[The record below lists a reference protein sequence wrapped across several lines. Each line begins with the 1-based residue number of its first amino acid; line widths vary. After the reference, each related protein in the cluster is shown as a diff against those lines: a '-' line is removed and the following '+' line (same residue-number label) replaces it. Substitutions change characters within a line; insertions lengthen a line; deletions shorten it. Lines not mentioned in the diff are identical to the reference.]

1 MQLILLGG
9 GVLLL
14 LLLIVGLVI
23 SLRTETQVEERLA
36 RYLEEQRE
44 AEKEKKAASSAVTE
58 WLNKRMEKT
67 PRGSRIARELARAD
81 IKLKV
86 SEYFILLFVLM
97 GGLGLL
103 SYLMAPSPISILI
116 GVVAGYILPQ
126 VYIKTK
132 QAQRLQRFEAQL
144 VDMLNLMV
152 SGLRAGYSTIQ
163 ALEAVS
169 SELSPPISEEFRRV
183 VQEIQIG
190 IPMEKALENLLRRV
204 PSTDLDFIVT
214 AMNVQREVGGNLAE
228 ILDTISETI
237 RERIRIKGEIRT
249 KTAQARTSATI
260 VSLLPVLL
268 SVYLW
273 FVNRAYFMTF
283 FANGLLC
290 GILALGTAAML
301 VIIGYV
307 VLMRMAN
314 IEV

>member
-9 GVLLL
+9 GVVLLI
-14 LLLIVGLVI
+14 LLIVGLVI
-23 SLRTETQVEERLA
+23 SLRTETQVDERLA
-36 RYLEEQRE
+36 RYLEE
-44 AEKEKKAASSAVTE
+44 EKQADKKAERSVLGE

-86 SEYFILLFVLM
+86 SEYFALLFILM
-97 GGLGLL
+97 FGLALI
-103 SYLMAPSPISILI
+103 SYLLAPSPISILI
-116 GVVAGYILPQ
+116 GMVAGSLLPQ
-126 VYIKTK
+126 IYIKRK
-132 QAQRLQRFEAQL
+132 QVERLHRFEQQL

-169 SELSPPISEEFRRV
+169 NELSPPISEEFRRV
-183 VQEIQIG
+183 VQEIRIG
-190 IPMEKALENLLRRV
+190 IPMEKALDNLLRRV
-204 PSTDLDFIVT
+204 PSVDLDFIVT

-228 ILDTISETI
+228 ILDSISFTI
-237 RERIRIKGEIRT
+237 RERVRIKGEIRT

-260 VSLLPVLL
+260 VSLLPIFL

-273 FVNRAYFMTF
+273 FVNRRYFMTF
-283 FANGLLC
+283 FDNGLLC
-290 GILALGTAAML
+290 GLLALGSAAL
-301 VIIGYV
+301 LIVIGYT
-307 VLMRMAN
+307 LMMRIAN

>member
-1 MQLILLGG
+1 MQLILIVG
-9 GVLLL
+9 GVVLLI
-14 LLLIVGLVI
+14 LLIVGLVI

-36 RYLEEQRE
+36 RYLEE
-44 AEKEKKAASSAVTE
+44 EKQVEKKAERSVLSE

-86 SEYFILLFVLM
+86 SEYFALLFILM
-97 GGLGLL
+97 VGLGLI
-103 SYLMAPSPISILI
+103 SYLLAPSPISILI
-116 GVVAGYILPQ
+116 GMVAGYIFPQ
-126 VYIKTK
+126 IYIKRK
-132 QAQRLQRFEAQL
+132 QSERLHRFEQQL

-190 IPMEKALENLLRRV
+190 IPMEKALDNLLRRV
-204 PSTDLDFIVT
+204 PSVDLDFIVT

-228 ILDTISETI
+228 ILDSISFTI
-237 RERIRIKGEIRT
+237 RERVRIKGEIRT
-249 KTAQARTSATI
+249 KTAQARASATI
-260 VSLLPVLL
+260 VSLLPIGL

-283 FANGLLC
+283 FDNGLLC
-290 GILALGTAAML
+290 GLLALGSAAL
-301 VIIGYV
+301 LIVIGYTV
-307 VLMRMAN
+307 MMRIAN

>member
-1 MQLILLGG
+1 MQLILIGG
-9 GVLLL
+9 GVVLLI
-14 LLLIVGLVI
+14 LLIVGLII

-36 RYLEEQRE
+36 RYLEE
-44 AEKEKKAASSAVTE
+44 EKQAEKKAERSVLSE

-86 SEYFILLFVLM
+86 SEYFALLFILM
-97 GGLGLL
+97 VGLALI
-103 SYLMAPSPISILI
+103 SYLLAPSPISILI
-116 GVVAGYILPQ
+116 GVVAGYLLPQ
-126 VYIKTK
+126 IYIKRK
-132 QAQRLQRFEAQL
+132 QAERLHRFEQQL

-169 SELSPPISEEFRRV
+169 NELSPPISEEFRRV

-190 IPMEKALENLLRRV
+190 IPMEKALDNLLRRV
-204 PSTDLDFIVT
+204 PNVDLDFIVT

-228 ILDTISETI
+228 ILDSISFTI
-237 RERIRIKGEIRT
+237 RERVRIKGEIRT

-260 VSLLPVLL
+260 VSLLPIVL
-268 SVYLW
+268 SVYIW

-283 FANGLLC
+283 FDNGLLC
-290 GILALGTAAML
+290 GLLALGSAAL
-301 VIIGYV
+301 LIVIGYTV
-307 VLMRMAN
+307 MMRIAN

>member
-23 SLRTETQVEERLA
+23 SLRTETQVEERLS
-36 RYLEEQRE
+36 RYFEEQRE

-103 SYLMAPSPISILI
+103 SYLIAPSPISILI
-116 GVVAGYILPQ
+116 GVVAGYIFPQ
-126 VYIKTK
+126 IYIKRK

-237 RERIRIKGEIRT
+237 RERVRIKGEIRT

-268 SVYLW
+268 SLYLW

>member
-1 MQLILLGG
+1 
-9 GVLLL
+9 
-14 LLLIVGLVI
+14 
-23 SLRTETQVEERLA
+23 
-36 RYLEEQRE
+36 
-44 AEKEKKAASSAVTE
+44 VTE

-103 SYLMAPSPISILI
+103 SYLIAPSPISILI
-116 GVVAGYILPQ
+116 GVVAGYIFPQ
-126 VYIKTK
+126 IYIKRK

-190 IPMEKALENLLRRV
+190 IPTEKALENLLRRV

-237 RERIRIKGEIRT
+237 RERVRIKGEIRT

-268 SVYLW
+268 SLYLW

>member
-1 MQLILLGG
+1 MQLILIGG
-9 GVLLL
+9 GVVLLI
-14 LLLIVGLVI
+14 LLIVGLII

-36 RYLEEQRE
+36 RYLEE
-44 AEKEKKAASSAVTE
+44 EKQAEKKAERSVLSE

-86 SEYFILLFVLM
+86 SEYFALLFILM
-97 GGLGLL
+97 VGLALI
-103 SYLMAPSPISILI
+103 SYLLAPSPISILI
-116 GVVAGYILPQ
+116 GVVAGYLLPQ
-126 VYIKTK
+126 IYIKRK
-132 QAQRLQRFEAQL
+132 QAERLHRFEQQL

-169 SELSPPISEEFRRV
+169 NELSPPISEEFRRV

-190 IPMEKALENLLRRV
+190 IPMEKALDNLLRRV
-204 PSTDLDFIVT
+204 PSVDLDFIVT

-228 ILDTISETI
+228 ILDSISFTI
-237 RERIRIKGEIRT
+237 RERVRIKGEIRI

-260 VSLLPVLL
+260 VSLLPIVL

-283 FANGLLC
+283 FDNGLLC
-290 GILALGTAAML
+290 GLLALGSAAL
-301 VIIGYV
+301 LIVIGYTV
-307 VLMRMAN
+307 MMRIAN

>member
-14 LLLIVGLVI
+14 ILLIVGLVI
-23 SLRTETQVEERLA
+23 SLRTETQVEERLS

-67 PRGSRIARELARAD
+67 PRGSRIARELAQAD

-86 SEYFILLFVLM
+86 SEYFIFLFLLM

-103 SYLMAPSPISILI
+103 AYLMAPSPISILI
-116 GVVAGYILPQ
+116 GVVAGYIFPQ
-126 VYIKTK
+126 IYIKRK

-169 SELSPPISEEFRRV
+169 NELSPPISEEFRRV

-268 SVYLW
+268 SLYLW

>member
-1 MQLILLGG
+1 MQLILIVG
-9 GVLLL
+9 GVVLLI
-14 LLLIVGLVI
+14 LLIVGLVI

-36 RYLEEQRE
+36 RYLEE
-44 AEKEKKAASSAVTE
+44 EKQVEKKAERSVLSE

-86 SEYFILLFVLM
+86 SEYFALLFILM
-97 GGLGLL
+97 VGLALI
-103 SYLMAPSPISILI
+103 SYLLAPSPISILI
-116 GVVAGYILPQ
+116 GIVAGYIFPQ
-126 VYIKTK
+126 IYIKRK
-132 QAQRLQRFEAQL
+132 QSERLHRFEQQL

-190 IPMEKALENLLRRV
+190 IPMEKALDNLLRRV
-204 PSTDLDFIVT
+204 PSVDLDFIVT

-228 ILDTISETI
+228 ILDSISFTI
-237 RERIRIKGEIRT
+237 RERVRIKGEIRT
-249 KTAQARTSATI
+249 KTAQARASATI
-260 VSLLPVLL
+260 VSLLPIGL

-283 FANGLLC
+283 FDNGLLC
-290 GILALGTAAML
+290 GLLALGSAAL
-301 VIIGYV
+301 LIVIGYTV
-307 VLMRMAN
+307 MMRIAN

>member
-1 MQLILLGG
+1 MQLILIGG
-9 GVLLL
+9 GVVLLI
-14 LLLIVGLVI
+14 LLIVGLII

-36 RYLEEQRE
+36 RYLEE
-44 AEKEKKAASSAVTE
+44 EKQAEKKAERSVLSE

-86 SEYFILLFVLM
+86 SEYFALLFILM
-97 GGLGLL
+97 VGLALI
-103 SYLMAPSPISILI
+103 SYLLAPSPISILI
-116 GVVAGYILPQ
+116 GVGAGYLLPQ
-126 VYIKTK
+126 IYIKRR
-132 QAQRLQRFEAQL
+132 QAERLHRFEQQL

-169 SELSPPISEEFRRV
+169 NELSPPISEEFRRV

-190 IPMEKALENLLRRV
+190 IPVEKALDNLLRRV
-204 PSTDLDFIVT
+204 PSVDLDFIVT

-228 ILDTISETI
+228 ILDSISFTI
-237 RERIRIKGEIRT
+237 RERVRIKGEIRT

-283 FANGLLC
+283 FDNGLLC
-290 GILALGTAAML
+290 GLLALGSAAL
-301 VIIGYV
+301 LIVIGYTV
-307 VLMRMAN
+307 MMRIAN

>member
-1 MQLILLGG
+1 MQLILIGG
-9 GVLLL
+9 GVVLLI
-14 LLLIVGLVI
+14 LLIVGLII

-36 RYLEEQRE
+36 RYLEE
-44 AEKEKKAASSAVTE
+44 EKQAEKKAERSVLSE

-86 SEYFILLFVLM
+86 SEYFALLFILM
-97 GGLGLL
+97 VGLALI
-103 SYLMAPSPISILI
+103 SYLLAPSPISILI
-116 GVVAGYILPQ
+116 GVVAGYLLPQ
-126 VYIKTK
+126 IYIKRK
-132 QAQRLQRFEAQL
+132 QAERLHRFEQQL

-169 SELSPPISEEFRRV
+169 NELSPPISEEFRRV

-190 IPMEKALENLLRRV
+190 IPMEKALDNLLRRV
-204 PSTDLDFIVT
+204 PSVDLDFIVT

-228 ILDTISETI
+228 ILDSISFTI
-237 RERIRIKGEIRT
+237 RERVRIKGEIRT

-260 VSLLPVLL
+260 VSLLPIVL

-283 FANGLLC
+283 FDNGLLC
-290 GILALGTAAML
+290 GLLALGSAAL
-301 VIIGYV
+301 LIVIGYTV
-307 VLMRMAN
+307 MMRIAN